1 MEKVK
6 RLTQEQREDLVAY
19 LDGELD
25 DSESQEIDRIL
36 ARSDV
41 ARHEVEVLSRAWEML
56 DLLPKPK
63 AGTEFTER
71 TMTTL
76 RLKEVPS
83 DFTDQPWFLYV
94 RRGAAA
100 TIWLLAIAGAGA
112 VGLLATWQWYPN
124 PHRELL
130 EELPV
135 VEQLDIYSEVKD
147 IEFLR
152 LLRQE
157 NVFEDGGD
165 DAPSAP

>member
-6 RLTQEQREDLVAY
+6 RLTQDQRENLVAY

-25 DSESQEIDRIL
+25 DSESQEIDRVL

-83 DFTDQPWFLYV
+83 DFSDRPWFLYV

-100 TIWLLAIAGAGA
+100 TIWLLAIAGAS
-112 VGLLATWQWYPN
+112 VLGLLATWQWYPN

-135 VEQLDIYSEVKD
+135 VKQLDIYTEVQDVK
-147 IEFLR
+147 FLE
-152 LLRQE
+152 LLQQE